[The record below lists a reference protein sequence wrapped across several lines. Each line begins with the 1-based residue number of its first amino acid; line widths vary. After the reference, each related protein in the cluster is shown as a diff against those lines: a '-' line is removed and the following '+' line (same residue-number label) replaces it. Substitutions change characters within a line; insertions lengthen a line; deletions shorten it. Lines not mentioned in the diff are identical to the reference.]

1 MHLSRRLLT
10 LCLGSAMLFG
20 ANVGLQAADP
30 IKIGLFVPLTGGA
43 APTGNDIR
51 EAVTIA
57 INEKNAAGG
66 VLGSKIELVVADDGM
81 KPDEAVNIA
90 RRFATRDNVL
100 VAIGSVTSPVSLAA
114 AQVFREAHVPHI
126 VVTSTAQVITTQGNE
141 WVFRSAAPDTKL
153 INDVVDFIAKKMPN
167 AKKFALL
174 SVNDDFG
181 KGGINTFKAAAQ
193 KIGIEIV
200 GEERLATG
208 DLDFTA
214 QLTHIRD
221 MKPDA
226 IFEWTRYTEGS
237 LVARQMQRMG
247 MNNIPHFGSDSFA
260 APKYIELSGDAANGV
275 MYPSPYSPAISSGTP
290 QAQALIQKVK
300 AAYNKTPNYNHVQA
314 YDAAQ
319 IAISAI
325 ERAGKADR
333 TAVRDAIR
341 KTDFQSPRG
350 HFTFDKKGDPTFD
363 TTIVK
368 VVDQKETDARK

>member
-1 MHLSRRLLT
+1 MRTSRRSVSSLL
-10 LCLGSAMLFG
+10 
-20 ANVGLQAADP
+20 GLAIVVAATGGLHAADP

-43 APTGNDIR
+43 APTGNSIR
-51 EAVTIA
+51 EAVTMA
-57 INEKNAAGG
+57 VNEKNAAGG
-66 VLGSKIELVVADDGM
+66 VLGRPIELIVADDAM
-81 KPDEAVNIA
+81 KPEEAINIA
-90 RRFATRDNVL
+90 RRFASRENVL

-114 AQVFREAHVPHI
+114 AQVFGEAEVPHI
-126 VVTSTAQVITTQGNE
+126 VVTSTAQTITMQGNQ

-153 INDVVDFIAKKMPN
+153 INDIVGFITQKLPK
-167 AKKFALL
+167 AKKFAIL

-181 KGGINTFKAAAQ
+181 KGGVDTFKAAAARA
-193 KIGIEIV
+193 GLEIV

-237 LVARQMQRMG
+237 LIARQMMQMG
-247 MNNIPHFGSDSFA
+247 LNTIPHFGSDSFA
-260 APKYIELSGDAANGV
+260 APKYIELTGEAANGV
-275 MYPSPYSPAISSGTP
+275 MYPSPFSPAISSGTP
-290 QAQALIQKVK
+290 EAQALTQKLK
-300 AAYNKTPNYNHVQA
+300 AAYNKVPDYNHVQA
-314 YDAAQ
+314 YDAIT

-341 KTDFQSPRG
+341 KTDFKSPRG
-350 HFTFDKKGDPTFD
+350 HFTFDAKGDPTFD

-368 VVDQKETDARK
+368 VVDGKETDARK

>member
-1 MHLSRRLLT
+1 MRLTRRLVT
-10 LCLGSAMLFG
+10 SGLGLAVLVSAT
-20 ANVGLQAADP
+20 GLSKAADP

-57 INEKNAAGG
+57 VNEKNAAGG
-66 VLGSKIELVVADDGM
+66 VLGQKIELIVADDGM

-100 VAIGSVTSPVSLAA
+100 LAIGSVSSPVSLAA
-114 AQVFREAHVPHI
+114 AQVFREMEVPQI
-126 VVTSTAQVITTQGNE
+126 VVTSTAQIITTQGNK

-153 INDVVDFIAKKMPN
+153 IDDVSGFIVQKMPHV
-167 AKKFALL
+167 KKFALL

-181 KGGINTFKAAAQ
+181 KGGINTFKAAA
-193 KIGIEIV
+193 KRLGFEIV
-200 GEERLATG
+200 GEELLATG

-214 QLTHIRD
+214 QLTHILD

-226 IFEWTRYTEGS
+226 VFEWTRYTEGS

-247 MNNIPHFGSDSFA
+247 LNTIPHFGSDSFT

-290 QAQALIQKVK
+290 EAQVLIAQLK
-300 AAYNKTPNYNHVQA
+300 AAYNKVPNYNHVQA
-314 YDAAQ
+314 YDAAV

-333 TAVRDAIR
+333 GAVLEALR

-350 HFTFDKKGDPTFD
+350 HFTFDEKGDPTFD
-363 TTIVK
+363 TTIVR
-368 VVDQKETDARK
+368 VVDGKEVDARK